1 MEKEIKEL
9 IEQNAVIN
17 TVNRLFINTDERKW
31 QAVSDCFADEVLFDM
46 TSMVGGEPVKLTPQQ
61 ITDTWDTGLK
71 GLKAIHHQAG
81 NYIVTIKENEA
92 DVFCYAIAT
101 HYFPNPSGDNT
112 FTFVGSYNFH
122 LVKKNQSWKIDMFK
136 FNLKYTDGNS
146 NLSRLAQEGA
156 RH

>member
-31 QAVSDCFADEVLFDM
+31 QAVSDCFADKVLFDM
-46 TSMVGGEPVKLTPQQ
+46 TSMVDGETMKLTPQQ
-61 ITDTWDTGLK
+61 IVDTWDTGLK

-81 NYIVTIKENEA
+81 NYIVTIKENES
-92 DVFCYAIAT
+92 DVFCYAIAI
-101 HYFPNPSGDNT
+101 HYFPNSSGNNT
-112 FTFVGSYNFH
+112 YTFVGSYNFH
-122 LVKKNQSWKIDMFK
+122 LVKKNQSWKIDLFK

-146 NLSRLAQEGA
+146 NLSQLAQEEL